1 MIAKLALSALLSGIL
16 LYAWHEYRRF
26 AAVASMAALA
36 AAFGLYFVWFPDQAT
51 RIAALVGV
59 GRGVDLIL
67 YIWVCIS
74 LLMLVNL
81 HLKLR
86 AQSEVMTALARATA
100 LADAQRRE
108 QQFTPSP
115 ARRSDLTS
123 ARSSGRR

>member
-1 MIAKLALSALLSGIL
+1 MIAKIGLSLLLSVIM

-36 AAFGLYFVWFPDQAT
+36 AAFGLYLVWFPDQAT
-51 RIAALVGV
+51 RMATLVGV

-74 LLMLVNL
+74 LLVLVNL

-86 AQSEVMTALARATA
+86 AQSELVTALARAMA
-100 LADAQRRE
+100 LAEAKAQDHH
-108 QQFTPSP
+108 TSP
-115 ARRSDLTS
+115 PIAPT
-123 ARSSGRR
+123 